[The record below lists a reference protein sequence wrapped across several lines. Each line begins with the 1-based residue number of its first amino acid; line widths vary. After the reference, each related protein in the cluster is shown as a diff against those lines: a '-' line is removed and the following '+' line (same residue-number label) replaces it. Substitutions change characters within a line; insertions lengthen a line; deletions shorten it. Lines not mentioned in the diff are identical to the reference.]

1 MVLRNFGLTLF
12 LAQVGMLSG
21 PKFAATVTQT
31 GPLFLGLGAITLTV
45 LVLPIILI
53 GMYVF
58 RMPYDQVAGI
68 VSGACGNPAVL
79 AFCNKL
85 TPTDRPNV
93 AYAMIFPGTT
103 ILKILF
109 VNIVSNVLG
118 K

>member
-1 MVLRNFGLTLF
+1 MS
-12 LAQVGMLSG
+12 SG

-31 GPLFLGLGAITLTV
+31 GLLFLGLGAITLMT
-45 LVLPIILI
+45 LVLPIMLI
-53 GMYVF
+53 GMYVL
-58 RMPYDQVAGI
+58 RMPYDQVTGI
-68 VSGACGNPAVL
+68 VAGACGNPAVL
-79 AFCNKL
+79 AFSNKL